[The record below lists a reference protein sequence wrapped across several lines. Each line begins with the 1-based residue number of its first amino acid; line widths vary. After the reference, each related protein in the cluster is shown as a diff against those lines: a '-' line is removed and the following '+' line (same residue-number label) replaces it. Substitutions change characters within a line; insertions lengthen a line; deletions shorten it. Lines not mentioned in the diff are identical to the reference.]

1 MSKQDIQDAIADLN
15 KRRDRDLE
23 SINIVQKILDD
34 MEDDIHR
41 SKKTDE
47 KFLTES
53 KYVPKDIEEIYEDR
67 RKLYFDSLNRSDEAR
82 AELKSKKEKILKEYD
97 EELNSLN
104 KKLKAYDEDED
115 SEEKSDDSEEKS
127 DDSKEKE
134 E

>member
-104 KKLKAYDEDED
+104 KKLKAYDED